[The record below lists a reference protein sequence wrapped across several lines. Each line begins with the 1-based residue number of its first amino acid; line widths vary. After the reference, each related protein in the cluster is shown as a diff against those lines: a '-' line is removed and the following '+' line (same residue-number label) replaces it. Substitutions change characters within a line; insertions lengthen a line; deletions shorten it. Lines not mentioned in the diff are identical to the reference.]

1 MSLSLA
7 WDKEQLAFK
16 EATIAFAQRELNGN
30 LREQD
35 KASYFDRN
43 TWRVCADYGILGWP
57 IPKAYGGRNLDCL
70 TIMLAL
76 EGLGYGCRNN
86 GLVFVINNHVWS
98 CEIPI
103 LHFGTATQKEHYLPN
118 LCRGTWIGGHALTEP
133 GSGSA
138 AFAMQTTAVRDKDRY
153 ILNGTKTF
161 ISNAPIADVFVTFA
175 RTDPTAGAERGVS
188 AFIIRR
194 DFPGLTIAREW
205 EKAGLRTAPMG
216 ELEFHDC
223 EVPADH
229 MLGGEGTGYRIFQST
244 IEWERG
250 FFFASQVGVME
261 RLLEQCIRYARERK
275 QFDRPIGSFQAIS
288 HKIADMKLR
297 LELAKLILY
306 KLAWLK
312 QEGRIAF
319 LEASL
324 AKLFISEGLVQTC
337 LDAIQIHGA
346 RGYMTEYELER
357 EQRDAIAGTIY
368 AGTSEIQ
375 RGIVANLLGVGANL
389 A

>member
-1 MSLSLA
+1 MSISFE

-16 EATIAFAQRELNGN
+16 EATIAFAQQELNGN

-35 KASYFDRN
+35 RTSSFDRMA
-43 TWRVCADYGILGWP
+43 WQACADYGILGWP
-57 IPKAYGGRNLDCL
+57 ISKVYGGMELDCL

-76 EGLGYGCRNN
+76 EGLGYGCRDN

-103 LHFGTATQKEHYLPN
+103 LHFGTPAQKQRYLPD
-118 LCRGTWIGGHALTEP
+118 LCRGTLIGAHALTEP
-133 GSGSA
+133 SSGSA
-138 AFAMQTTAVRDKDRY
+138 AFAMQTTAVRHQDRY
-153 ILNGTKTF
+153 VLNGTKTF
-161 ISNAPIADVFVTFA
+161 ISNAPIADVFITFA
-175 RTDPTAGAERGVS
+175 RTDPAVGAERGVS

-194 DFPGLTIAREW
+194 DFPGLMIGKEW

-216 ELEFHDC
+216 ELSFHDC
-223 EVPADH
+223 AVPADH
-229 MLGGEGTGYRIFQST
+229 RLGSEGAGYRIFQST

-261 RLLEQCIRYARERK
+261 RILEQCIRYARERK

-324 AKLFISEGLVQTC
+324 AKLFISQGLVQTC

-346 RGYMTEYELER
+346 RGYMTESELER
-357 EQRDAIAGTIY
+357 EQRDAMAGTIY

-375 RGIVANLLGVGANL
+375 RGIVANLLGVGASL

>member
-1 MSLSLA
+1 MSISFA

-16 EATIAFAQRELNGN
+16 EATIAFAQRELNDN

-35 KASYFDRN
+35 RTSHFDRAA
-43 TWRVCADYGILGWP
+43 WQMCADFGILGWP
-57 IPKAYGGRNLDCL
+57 IPKAYGGAELDCP

-103 LHFGTATQKEHYLPN
+103 LHFGTAAQKERYLPD
-118 LCRGTWIGGHALTEP
+118 LCRGTLIGGHALTEP

-138 AFAMQTTAVRDKDRY
+138 AFAMQTAAVRCKDRY

-188 AFIIRR
+188 ALIIRH
-194 DFPGLTIAREW
+194 DFPGVTIAKEW

-216 ELEFHDC
+216 ELVFQDC

-229 MLGGEGTGYRIFQST
+229 LLGREGAGYRVFQST

-250 FFFASQVGVME
+250 FFFASQIGVME
-261 RLLEQCIRYARERK
+261 RILEQCVRHARERK
-275 QFDRPIGSFQAIS
+275 QFDRPIGSFQAVS

-306 KLAWLK
+306 KIAWLK

-337 LDAIQIHGA
+337 LDAMQIHGA

-375 RGIVANLLGVGANL
+375 RGIVASLLGVGASL

>member
-1 MSLSLA
+1 MSISFG

-16 EATIAFAQRELNGN
+16 EATIAFAQQELNAN

-35 KASYFDRN
+35 KTSSFDR
-43 TWRVCADYGILGWP
+43 TAWQTCADYGILGWP
-57 IPKAYGGRNLDCL
+57 IPKAYGGMELDCL

-103 LHFGTATQKEHYLPN
+103 LHFGTPAQKKRYLPD
-118 LCRGTWIGGHALTEP
+118 LCRGTLIGAHALTEP
-133 GSGSA
+133 SSGSA
-138 AFAMQTTAVRDKDRY
+138 AFAMQTTAVRHQDRY

-161 ISNAPIADVFVTFA
+161 ISNAPIADVFITFA
-175 RTDPTAGAERGVS
+175 RTDPTVGAERGVS

-194 DFPGLTIAREW
+194 DFPGLMIDREW

-216 ELEFHDC
+216 ELSFQDC
-223 EVPADH
+223 AVPADH
-229 MLGGEGTGYRIFQST
+229 RLGSEGAGYRIFQST

-261 RLLEQCIRYARERK
+261 RILEQCIRYARARK

-357 EQRDAIAGTIY
+357 EQRDAMAGTIY
-368 AGTSEIQ
+368 AGTSEIH
-375 RGIVANLLGVGANL
+375 RGIVANLLGVGAGL

>member
-1 MSLSLA
+1 MSISFG

-16 EATIAFAQRELNGN
+16 EATIAFAQQELNGN
-30 LREQD
+30 VRQHD
-35 KASYFDRN
+35 KTSSFDR
-43 TWRVCADYGILGWP
+43 TAWQTCADYGILGWP
-57 IPKAYGGRNLDCL
+57 IPKAYGGMELDCP

-76 EGLGYGCRNN
+76 EGLGYGCRDN

-103 LHFGTATQKEHYLPN
+103 LHFGTAAQKNRYLPG
-118 LCRGTWIGGHALTEP
+118 LCRGTLIGAHALTEP
-133 GSGSA
+133 NSGSA
-138 AFAMQTTAVRDKDRY
+138 AFAMQTTAVRHQDRY

-161 ISNAPIADVFVTFA
+161 ISNAPIADVFITFA
-175 RTDPTAGAERGVS
+175 RTDPTVGAERGVS

-194 DFPGLTIAREW
+194 DFPGLTVAKEW

-216 ELEFHDC
+216 EVSFEDC

-229 MLGGEGTGYRIFQST
+229 RLGGEGAGYRIFQST

-261 RLLEQCIRYARERK
+261 RILEQCIRYARERK

-357 EQRDAIAGTIY
+357 EQRDAMAGTIY

>member
-1 MSLSLA
+1 MSISFG

-16 EATIAFAQRELNGN
+16 EATIAFAQQELNGN
-30 LREQD
+30 VREQD
-35 KASYFDRN
+35 KTSSFDR
-43 TWRVCADYGILGWP
+43 TAWQICADYGILGWP
-57 IPKAYGGRNLDCL
+57 IPKAYGGMELDCP

-76 EGLGYGCRNN
+76 EGLAYGCRDN

-103 LHFGTATQKEHYLPN
+103 LHFGTAAQKNRYLPG
-118 LCRGTWIGGHALTEP
+118 LCRGTLIGAHALTEP
-133 GSGSA
+133 NSGSA
-138 AFAMQTTAVRDKDRY
+138 AFAMQTTAVRHQDRY

-161 ISNAPIADVFVTFA
+161 ISNAPIADVFITFA
-175 RTDPTAGAERGVS
+175 RTDSKVGAERGVS

-194 DFPGLTIAREW
+194 DFPGLTIAKEW

-216 ELEFHDC
+216 EVSFEDC

-229 MLGGEGTGYRIFQST
+229 RLGGEGAGYRIFQST

-250 FFFASQVGVME
+250 FFFAGQVGVME
-261 RLLEQCIRYARERK
+261 RILEQCIRYARERK

-357 EQRDAIAGTIY
+357 EQRDAMAGTIY